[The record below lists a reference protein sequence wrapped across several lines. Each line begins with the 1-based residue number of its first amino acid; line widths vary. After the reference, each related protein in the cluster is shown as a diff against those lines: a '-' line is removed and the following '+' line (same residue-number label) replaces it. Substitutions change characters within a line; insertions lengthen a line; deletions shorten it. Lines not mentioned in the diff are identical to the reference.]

1 MHGLAF
7 NVNTDLRFFEY
18 IIPCGIVGKGVTSLE
33 KELGH
38 SVDIQEVKNLFQTL
52 FSKYFNK

>member
-38 SVDIQEVKNLFQTL
+38 PLDIQEVKNLFQTL

>member
-1 MHGLAF
+1 
-7 NVNTDLRFFEY
+7 LRFFEY

-38 SVDIQEVKNLFQTL
+38 PVAIQEVKNLFQTL